1 MTFYEVWV
9 KNRVYNN
16 TCYAGTYA
24 LVVDLAGEKLC
35 IHNFFFQ
42 FVASG
47 FNFFCL
53 VTIWRSFTLYW
64 LSNIR
69 FLLVK
74 IELFCPMLFGVK
86 LGTCGISNRMTR

>member
-16 TCYAGTYA
+16 TCYAVLMPLLLIWRARNYA
-24 LVVDLAGEKLC
+24 YTISSFNLLL
-35 IHNFFFQ
+35 
-42 FVASG
+42 VASD
-47 FNFFCL
+47 FCL
-53 VTIWRSFTLYW
+53 VAIWRSFTLYW

-69 FLLVK
+69 FLLVQ